1 MGWEGGGRPGV
12 GELDPAAT
20 AATLSPGGVMITTP
34 AGPGRAERAPPPFSS
49 RRAGILRLHFIY
61 IILKSKLV
69 FTLLPRPRVRT
80 LLRRCGEHRPAGGRS
95 RIPCAV
101 QLCFAGVVSPRL

>member
-1 MGWEGGGRPGV
+1 METGRGSVKLFCEDGMGWEGGGRPGV

-61 IILKSKLV
+61 IEPV
-69 FTLLPRPRVRT
+69 
-80 LLRRCGEHRPAGGRS
+80 
-95 RIPCAV
+95 
-101 QLCFAGVVSPRL
+101 